1 MLRPTAQGAIDTR
14 AGQAMSNANGNRAA
28 GHAHSA
34 RTLRG
39 TAAFCGRHEDELI
52 GACPPE
58 VAVRLTTACLTRR
71 RALPG
76 RANDRA

>member
-39 TAAFCGRHEDELI
+39 TAAFCGRNEDELI
-52 GACPPE
+52 GAWPPE
-58 VAVRLTTACLTRR
+58 VAVRLACLTRR

-76 RANDRA
+76 RANDLA